1 MRRGL
6 LGDGEF
12 QAFEDGR
19 LGALG
24 HAVVFDIG
32 LETVE
37 CVDLGVGA
45 DSWSLEVAKQAGCLL
60 VHGCRCR
67 CRCLSLVAESRGA

>member
-12 QAFEDGR
+12 QAFEDSR

-24 HAVVFDIG
+24 HAVVLDIG
-32 LETVE
+32 LEAV
-37 CVDLGVGA
+37 
-45 DSWSLEVAKQAGCLL
+45 
-60 VHGCRCR
+60 
-67 CRCLSLVAESRGA
+67 

>member
-12 QAFEDGR
+12 QALEDGR

-24 HAVVFDIG
+24 YAIVFDIG
-32 LETVE
+32 LEAV
-37 CVDLGVGA
+37 
-45 DSWSLEVAKQAGCLL
+45 
-60 VHGCRCR
+60 
-67 CRCLSLVAESRGA
+67 